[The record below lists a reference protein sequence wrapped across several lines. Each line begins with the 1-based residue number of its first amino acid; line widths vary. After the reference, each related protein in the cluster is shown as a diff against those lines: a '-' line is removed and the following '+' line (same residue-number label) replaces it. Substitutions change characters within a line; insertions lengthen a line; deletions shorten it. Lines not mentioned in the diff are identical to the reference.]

1 MIMTAPMSNL
11 ATRVSSTVQLS
22 MSSVLNNAREI
33 AVALIIAIQ
42 TRTSVSTH
50 AHAMA
55 SALTVV
61 TSVTVHFVNV
71 SIRS

>member
-33 AVALIIAIQ
+33 EIASTIAIQ
-42 TRTSVSTH
+42 TRTGVLTH
-50 AHAMA
+50 AHVMA

-61 TSVTVHFVNV
+61 AHVTVPSVNV